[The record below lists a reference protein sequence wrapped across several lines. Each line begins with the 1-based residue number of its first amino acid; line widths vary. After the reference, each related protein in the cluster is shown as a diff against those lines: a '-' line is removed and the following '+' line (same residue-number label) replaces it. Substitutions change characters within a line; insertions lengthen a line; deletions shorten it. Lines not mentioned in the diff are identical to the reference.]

1 MSPPTPKAAG
11 LPAFPVKIEPEWIDF
26 NGHVRDAYYTLAA
39 SYATDV
45 AMDHMGVDADYR
57 RRTGCT
63 LYTVELHI
71 HYLREVKRDDEL
83 SIVTAVFDFDRKR
96 IHVGC
101 RFVCARLKIPAAT
114 AEFML
119 IHVHQGDVPS
129 IKPFPEDVIAKL
141 AALKSAAPPREQF
154 MPGSRTI
161 ELVPR

>member
-1 MSPPTPKAAG
+1 MTTAAAG

-39 SYATDV
+39 SYATDA
-45 AMDHMGVDADYR
+45 AMDHMGVDAAYR
-57 RRTGCT
+57 ERTACT
-63 LYTVELHI
+63 LYTLELHI

-83 SIVTAVFDFDRKR
+83 SIVTAVLDFDRKR
-96 IHVGC
+96 IHLGC
-101 RFVCARLKIPAAT
+101 RFVCSRLQNAAAT

-129 IKPFPEDVIAKL
+129 IKPFPDDVSAKL
-141 AALKSAAPPREQF
+141 AALKSAAPPRDEF
-154 MPGSRTI
+154 MPGSRKI

>member
-1 MSPPTPKAAG
+1 MNPKAAG
-11 LPAFPVKIEPEWIDF
+11 LPVFPVKIEAEWIDF

-45 AMDHMGVDADYR
+45 AMDHMGVDAAYR
-57 RRTGCT
+57 TRTGCT

-83 SIVTAVFDFDRKR
+83 TIATSVFDFDRKR

-101 RFVCARLKIPAAT
+101 RFMCARLEDPAAT
-114 AEFML
+114 AELML
-119 IHVHQGDVPS
+119 IHVHQGEKPS
-129 IKPFPEDVIAKL
+129 IKNFPEEVITKL

-154 MPGSRTI
+154 APGSRKI
-161 ELVPR
+161 ELIPT